1 METHKNGC
9 LGPTPVLEATINT
22 YFVASKRIK
31 MAIKLT
37 CLNEDTEQW
46 KIHCQMKM
54 RQKSV
59 S

>member
-1 METHKNGC
+1 MRHWTMETHKNGC

-37 CLNEDTEQW
+37 CLNEDTEQ
-46 KIHCQMKM
+46 
-54 RQKSV
+54 
-59 S
+59 